1 MQGNISPAKH
11 STSQRDDATPHRRS
25 RLAPPAWRLLA
36 PAALSLTLASCGGTS
51 SPSKPAT
58 GQSDSTS
65 PASTAE
71 ASLSKAALPSKAA
84 TKQEHSPIVEK
95 VEISSPAFA
104 PAGKLPARYT
114 CDGANSPPLL
124 RWTGIPSGTAEL
136 SLYLIKVAPVDGHL
150 TFSWAVAGIDP
161 KSHGIQDGK
170 LPPGAV
176 TGLNSEGN
184 ASYDLCPPKNTSEE
198 YVYVL
203 LALPHS
209 QHPKPGFNATIQR
222 TLDLH
227 NAGYQGFLV
236 FTYPR
241 H

>member
-1 MQGNISPAKH
+1 MQGNVSPARSSILRGDGAH
-11 STSQRDDATPHRRS
+11 SPRRS
-25 RLAPPAWRLLA
+25 RLAVMPLSLLA
-36 PAALSLTLASCGGTS
+36 LVALSMMLVSCGGTS
-51 SPSKPAT
+51 SSNQSAT
-58 GQSDSTS
+58 GQSDSTT
-65 PASTAE
+65 PASTTE
-71 ASLSKAALPSKAA
+71 ASVSKAAVPSKATHA
-84 TKQEHSPIVEK
+84 PIVEK
-95 VEISSPAFA
+95 VQISSPAFQ
-104 PAGKLPARYT
+104 PAGPLPTRYT

-124 RWTGIPSGTAEL
+124 RWSGIPAGTAEL
-136 SLYLIKVAPVDGHL
+136 SLYLIKVEPVDGHL

-176 TGLNSEGN
+176 VGLNSEGK
-184 ASYDLCPPKNTSEE
+184 ASYDLCPPKNTKEE

-209 QHPKPGFNATIQR
+209 QHPKPGFNAATQR
-222 TLDLH
+222 ILDLH
-227 NAGYQGFLV
+227 NAEYQGFLV